1 MMFRFAQPL
10 FLLLLILIPGVLY
23 IGKRRRRQYS
33 LSLPASKLSMLVKLA
48 GNNSFWTWLFPALR
62 SLILALLI
70 LALAQPQW
78 GKASRNLRRPGVDIV
93 IALDISGS
101 MLALDF
107 LPQNRLGAAI
117 NVARDFIT
125 RRPND
130 RFALIAFS
138 EYALTASPLTF
149 DHDTLIGSLDALEVN
164 MEASGTAI
172 GMGLAKAVA
181 RLKDSTAKSR
191 IVILITDGV
200 NNTGEIDPLAA
211 ARMAKAL
218 GIKVYP
224 IGVGSG
230 GLVPF
235 PYSDP
240 FFGTRNIPTLIELD
254 MATLDQIAELTGTGK
269 AANAT
274 NANELRNIMTALDKL
289 EKTEISAKV
298 YLRWSEQ
305 FPWLLLLAAILI
317 GLELLLKAYY
327 LPLLME

>member
-1 MMFRFAQPL
+1 
-10 FLLLLILIPGVLY
+10 
-23 IGKRRRRQYS
+23 
-33 LSLPASKLSMLVKLA
+33 
-48 GNNSFWTWLFPALR
+48 
-62 SLILALLI
+62 

-78 GKASRNLRRPGVDIV
+78 GKTSRNLRRPGVDIV

-117 NVARDFIT
+117 NVARDFIS

-130 RFALIAFS
+130 RFALVAFS
-138 EYALTASPLTF
+138 EYALTTSPLTF
-149 DHDTLIGSLDALEVN
+149 DHDTLIASLDALEVN

-211 ARMAKAL
+211 ARMAQAL

-240 FFGTRNIPTLIELD
+240 FFGTRNILTLIELD
-254 MATLDQIAELTGTGK
+254 MATLDKIAELTGTGK

-274 NANELRNIMTALDKL
+274 NAGQLRAIMTALDQL
-289 EKTEISAKV
+289 EKTEISANV
-298 YLRWSEQ
+298 YVRWEEQ
-305 FPWLLLLAAILI
+305 FPLLLMLAVILI
-317 GLELLLKAYY
+317 GLELILKSFY